1 MPEISEDLLQLEHK
15 NCAFSFTESAL
26 LVCNKKESHSQ
37 FKKPNPDEKPMF
49 NPLPP
54 SQVLGRVKDF
64 LGVMSEANKRLQLDA
79 KDKAQDYDIE
89 VLTGNESE
97 VIEMDLM
104 LGVADLHTPE
114 AVMAAESAIAG
125 NQPVIPLAASSG
137 GTDSE
142 GGIEHSDDE
151 DRDDECSDNDNANKD
166 KKKCFPMQVKRSK
179 TLKDES
185 EASGD
190 KKSQKRP
197 KIVEIS

>member
-1 MPEISEDLLQLEHK
+1 
-15 NCAFSFTESAL
+15 
-26 LVCNKKESHSQ
+26 
-37 FKKPNPDEKPMF
+37 
-49 NPLPP
+49 
-54 SQVLGRVKDF
+54 
-64 LGVMSEANKRLQLDA
+64 
-79 KDKAQDYDIE
+79 
-89 VLTGNESE
+89 
-97 VIEMDLM
+97 M

-142 GGIEHSDDE
+142 GGNEDSDDE